1 MPKFAIVNVGAD
13 YITEVVSAPTASAA
27 KKKFIHGLRGL
38 RGDRPVNYAGG
49 VFRQGYKEGG
59 EGNARYKAKKLPRG
73 S

>member
-13 YITEVVSAPTASAA
+13 YITEVVSAPNASQA

-38 RGDRPVNYAGG
+38 RGDRPIHLAGG
-49 VFRQGYKEGG
+49 VFRTGYKEGG
-59 EGNARYKAKKLPRG
+59 EGKARYKAKKLPRG